1 MSQPRTVQHAS
12 PFRRFVMLAVACA
25 AVAGTSVG
33 CNSNNSQSPPTG
45 PAVRAADPTDVM
57 LTKQKIKPE
66 TYLAA
71 GKVAEGSGRFDDA
84 IANYRALLKDQPEHK
99 EATYRLAITLTLAK
113 RADEALAAWE
123 RYVKLTNGSADAW
136 SNFAYTHQLAG
147 NWKEAEASYM
157 RALQVDPNCKS
168 ARTNYGLMLAQRGRF
183 DEAEEQLN
191 KVLGAREVQYNLGS
205 VHELRGEYADARA
218 CYTAAIA
225 IDRNFRE
232 AQQRLRLL
240 DQRLAQ
246 PTQADA
252 K

>member
-1 MSQPRTVQHAS
+1 MSQPLVAS
-12 PFRRFVMLAVACA
+12 KRKVRRVLPLA
-25 AVAGTSVG
+25 AVCCAIALASVG
-33 CNSNNSQSPPTG
+33 CKSDSSQASRSSPV
-45 PAVRAADPTDVM
+45 VREADPTDIM

-66 TYLAA
+66 TYMAA
-71 GKVAEGSGRFDDA
+71 GKVAEASGRFDDA
-84 IANYRALLKDQPEHK
+84 IVNYRAILKEQPDNK

-147 NWKEAEASYM
+147 NWKEAEASYL
-157 RALQVDPNCKS
+157 RALQVEPKNRS

-191 KVLGAREVQYNLGS
+191 QVLGAREVQYNLGS
-205 VHELRGEYADARA
+205 VHELRGEIAEART
-218 CYTAAIA
+218 CYQSAIA

-232 AQQRLRLL
+232 AQLRLRAL
-240 DQRLAQ
+240 DQR
-246 PTQADA
+246 TQTSTDA
-252 K
+252 R